1 MLLNVPFD
9 LNFSLCCGQV
19 FRWKKIGAWWYGVV
33 GETVFKIHQIGNNL
47 EFEGASEDLVR
58 NYFRLNDDLAKI
70 SRNIAKDPHIGKALE
85 KFDGLR
91 LVRQEPWECLI
102 GFICS
107 IYKNIAAIEQMLQR
121 LSEKY
126 GEKRSF
132 DGLKFYLFPAID
144 KLANS
149 SEDKLRECGLGF
161 RAKYVL
167 ATARKIYEENL
178 NLQNLKALPY
188 LQARKKLLECPGVGL
203 KVADCVMLFSL
214 NKMEAFP
221 VDVWVKRVILN
232 HYADKFPSDLVN
244 KMRSHNSLTNGEYL
258 KIGEFARNYF
268 GAYAGYAQEYLYHF
282 ERTQY

>member
-1 MLLNVPFD
+1 MRLDVPFD
-9 LNFSLCCGQV
+9 LDFSLCCGQV
-19 FRWKKIGAWWYGVV
+19 FRWKKNGDWWYGVV
-33 GETVFKIHQIGNNL
+33 GENIFKIHQFNGNL
-47 EFEGASEDLVR
+47 EVEGVNEDFVR
-58 NYFRLNDDLAKI
+58 NYFGLNDDLAQI
-70 SRNIAKDPHIGKALE
+70 SRCIAKDPHIRKALKRFE
-85 KFDGLR
+85 GLR
-91 LVRQEPWECLI
+91 LVRQEPWACLI

-126 GEKRSF
+126 GEKRRF
-132 DGLKFYLFPAID
+132 DDLDFYLFPTME

-149 SEDKLRECGLGF
+149 TEDNLKECGLGF

-167 ATARKIYEENL
+167 ATAKKIRDENL
-178 NLQNLKALPY
+178 NLQNMKNLPY
-188 LQARKKLLECPGVGL
+188 LEARKKLLECPGVGL
-203 KVADCVMLFSL
+203 KVADCVLLFSL

-232 HYADKFPSDLVN
+232 HYADKFPPELVD
-244 KMRSHNSLTNGEYL
+244 KMRSHNSLANGEYL

-282 ERTQY
+282 ERTQR

>member
-1 MLLNVPFD
+1 MRIDVPFD

-19 FRWKKIGAWWYGVV
+19 FRWKKISDWWYGVV
-33 GETVFKIHQIGNNL
+33 GETVFKIHQSDDNL
-47 EFEGASEDLVR
+47 EFEGASDDFVR
-58 NYFRLNDDLAKI
+58 NYFGLNDDLAQI
-70 SRNIAKDPHIGKALE
+70 SRHIAKDPHIRKALKRFE
-85 KFDGLR
+85 GLR
-91 LVRQEPWECLI
+91 LVRQEPWSCLI

-126 GEKRSF
+126 GEKRYF
-132 DGLKFYLFPAID
+132 DGLDFYLFPTLD
-144 KLANS
+144 RLANS
-149 SEDKLRECGLGF
+149 NEDELRECGLGF

-167 ATARKIYEENL
+167 ATAKKIREKNL
-178 NLQNLKALPY
+178 NLQNLKALSY
-188 LQARKKLLECPGVGL
+188 LEARKILLDCPGVGL
-203 KVADCVMLFSL
+203 KVADCVLLFSL
-214 NKMEAFP
+214 NKMDAFP

-232 HYADKFPSDLVN
+232 HYADNFPSDLVN

-282 ERTQY
+282 ERTQC

>member
-1 MLLNVPFD
+1 
-9 LNFSLCCGQV
+9 
-19 FRWKKIGAWWYGVV
+19 
-33 GETVFKIHQIGNNL
+33 
-47 EFEGASEDLVR
+47 
-58 NYFRLNDDLAKI
+58 
-70 SRNIAKDPHIGKALE
+70 
-85 KFDGLR
+85 
-91 LVRQEPWECLI
+91 
-102 GFICS
+102 
-107 IYKNIAAIEQMLQR
+107 MLQR

-188 LQARKKLLECPGVGL
+188 LQARKKLLEYPGVGL
-203 KVADCVMLFSL
+203 KVADCVLLFSL

>member
-19 FRWKKIGAWWYGVV
+19 FRWKKIGDWWYGVV
-33 GETVFKIHQIGNNL
+33 GETVFKIRQFGHNL
-47 EFEGASEDLVR
+47 EFEGANEDLVR

-70 SRNIAKDPHIGKALE
+70 SRNIAKDPHIDKALK
-85 KFDGLR
+85 KFEGLR
-91 LVRQEPWECLI
+91 LVQQEPWECLI

-132 DGLKFYLFPAID
+132 DGLKFYLFPTID
-144 KLANS
+144 RLANS
-149 SEDKLRECGLGF
+149 SEDKLRKCGLGF

-167 ATARKIYEENL
+167 ATARKIYKENL
-178 NLQNLKALPY
+178 DLQNLKALTY

-203 KVADCVMLFSL
+203 KVADCVLLFSL

-258 KIGEFARNYF
+258 KIGDFARNYF

>member
-47 EFEGASEDLVR
+47 EFEGASQDLVR

>member
-203 KVADCVMLFSL
+203 KVADCVLLFSL

>member
-19 FRWKKIGAWWYGVV
+19 FRWKKIGSWWYGVV
-33 GETVFKIHQIGNNL
+33 GETVFKIHQIGYNL

-70 SRNIAKDPHIGKALE
+70 SRNIAKDPHIGKALK
-85 KFDGLR
+85 KFEGLR

-203 KVADCVMLFSL
+203 KVADCVLLFSL